1 MFDLELKIAI
11 AAVREAAVLSRNVQ
25 GTISASATEK
35 ADRSPVTV
43 ADLGAQAL
51 VCSRIRLAFPSD
63 PIIAEEGSSILQKP
77 ENRTLADRVVEHVNG
92 LRADADF
99 RTVIEWVDLGG
110 HKEYADRFWTLDP
123 IDGTKGFL
131 RGDQYA
137 IALALV
143 CDGLVQVSAVACPN
157 LCLPDTGSE
166 RGILM
171 TAVRGEGTKIYGLQS
186 VMEIAS
192 TRVSLISS
200 PEEIR
205 FCESVESAH
214 TSHSTAGKIAG
225 IMGIRAEPI
234 RLDSQA
240 KYNMVAAG
248 EAEIYMRLPSDRH
261 YVENIW
267 DHAAGALLVE
277 EAGGCVTDVHGKQLD
292 FGLGYQLKANRGII
306 ATNGLVHES
315 LLGAI
320 NEAGVK

>member
-1 MFDLELKIAI
+1 MFDLEVKTAI

-51 VCSRIRLAFPSD
+51 VCSRIRLVFPSD
-63 PIIAEEGSSILQKP
+63 PIIAEEGSSILLKP
-77 ENRTLADRVVEHVNG
+77 ENKVLADRVVEHVG
-92 LRADADF
+92 ELRANTDF
-99 RTVIEWVDLGG
+99 NTIIEWVDQGG

-137 IALALV
+137 IALALI

-157 LCLPDTGSE
+157 LRLPATGSE
-166 RGILM
+166 RGVLM

-186 VMEIAS
+186 IMAAGQS
-192 TRVSLISS
+192 HVSLISA
-200 PEEIR
+200 PEKIR

-225 IMGIRAEPI
+225 IMGIQAEPI

-240 KYNMVAAG
+240 KYNVVAAG
-248 EAEIYMRLPSDRH
+248 EAEVYLRLPSDRH
-261 YVENIW
+261 YIENIW

-277 EAGGCVTDVHGKQLD
+277 ESGGTVTDVHGKQLD
-292 FGLGYQLKANRGII
+292 FGLGYQLKTNRGII

-315 LLGAI
+315 LLKAI
-320 NEAGVK
+320 SEAGVE